1 MTATNVRVQMQQ
13 RRDTA
18 ANWTSADPTLL
29 AGELGYESDTGKLK
43 IGDGSTA
50 WSSLAYE
57 PGFSLSAYP
66 LATSDIADDA
76 ITGDKL
82 ANDITIAND
91 LTVTGDLTVN
101 GTTTTINSTTL
112 QVDDKNIELGTV
124 GTPTDVTADG
134 GGITLKGTTD
144 HTILWTDSTD
154 SWDFSEHVN
163 IASGKEFRIDGT
175 KVLDATGL
183 GSSVVSSSLTSVGT
197 IATGVWNGTA
207 IATAYIAD
215 DAVTADKLADTAVTA
230 GSYTAADI
238 TVDAQGRITAASSG
252 TVPDSDKIEEGNTSV
267 EVIDTGTD
275 GRVVFTTEGSEV
287 ARIDSSGNTAIN
299 TTTAS
304 SLNGVGAAH
313 KLVVAGSTSDTDI
326 TDNSGAAITISNTD
340 GTADN
345 TAGLHFAREDT
356 DGTPHY
362 CGASVVAQF
371 KETQV
376 TGQYPKADL
385 AFLTSTAANSAP
397 SEKMR
402 LLASGEL
409 CVGTTSNVVFS
420 SNTEPGVVLDDVGA
434 IQVARQNEACLFV
447 NRQGN
452 DGVLVAFYQ
461 AGNFEGDIS
470 VSGTTVSYNGAH
482 LSRWSQLAGGVE
494 RVEILRGSVLS
505 NLDEMCEWGDEDNEQ
520 LNRMKISDVEG
531 DPNVAGVFQAWD
543 DDDDTYLNDFYCAM
557 TGDFVIRIAQ
567 GTTVARG
574 DLLMSAGDGT
584 AKPQEDDIV
593 RSKTV
598 AKVTSTTVST
608 TYADGSY
615 CVPCVL
621 MAC

>member
-1 MTATNVRVQMQQ
+1 MPYIGRDAQTAQSQNKIIDDISSSFNGSTTSFALLVGGVAPAPFPATSQNLLISVGGVIQEPDGTGTNGYQLTGANIVFS
-13 RRDTA
+13 A
-18 ANWTSADPTLL
+18 APASGQSFFGVVL
-29 AGELGYESDTGKLK
+29 AGADYVNAGANFPDGDAGTPSITFSQDLDTGLFRS
-43 IGDGSTA
+43 GSGT
-50 WSSLAYE
+50 
-57 PGFSLSAYP
+57 
-66 LATSDIADDA
+66 TSFTSNNNRIAD
-76 ITGDKL
+76 
-82 ANDITIAND
+82 
-91 LTVTGDLTVN
+91 
-101 GTTTTINSTTL
+101 
-112 QVDDKNIELGTV
+112 
-124 GTPTDVTADG
+124 
-134 GGITLKGTTD
+134 
-144 HTILWTDSTD
+144 
-154 SWDFSEHVN
+154 F
-163 IASGKEFRIDGT
+163 
-175 KVLDATGL
+175 
-183 GSSVVSSSLTSVGT
+183 
-197 IATGVWNGTA
+197 GTA
-207 IATAYIAD
+207 EIVFNEDGDNIDFRVEGDNEANLLIVDAGS
-215 DAVTADKLADTAVTA
+215 DAVLL
-230 GSYTAADI
+230 G
-238 TVDAQGRITAASSG
+238 G
-252 TVPDSDKIEEGNTSV
+252 
-267 EVIDTGTD
+267 
-275 GRVVFTTEGSEV
+275 
-287 ARIDSSGNTAIN
+287 

-304 SLNGVGAAH
+304 SLNGVGSTH

-326 TDNSGAAITISNTD
+326 TDNSSAAITISNKD
-340 GTADN
+340 GTANN

-356 DGTPHY
+356 DETPHY

-385 AFLTSTAANSAP
+385 AFLTSTAANNAP

-409 CVGTTSNVVFS
+409 CVGTTSNLVFS
-420 SNTEPGVVLDDVGA
+420 SNTEPGVVLDDIGA
-434 IQVARQNEACLFV
+434 VQIARQNEASLFV

-470 VSGTTVSYNGAH
+470 VSGTTVSYNGGH

-520 LNRMKISDVEG
+520 LNRMEVSTVEG

-543 DDDDTYLNDFYCAM
+543 DDDDVYTNDFYCAM

-584 AKPQEDDIV
+584 AKPQDDDIV
-593 RSKTV
+593 RSKTI
-598 AKVTSTTVST
+598 AKVTSTVVSE